1 MTQYPASLDREESRE
16 AFRQSALSAWAEYRA
31 SGLHVT
37 AEESDAW
44 LARLESDEDA
54 DAPECHG

>member
-1 MTQYPASLDREESRE
+1 MTQYPTSLEREESRE
-16 AFRQSALSAWAEYRA
+16 AFRQSALSAWAQFQA

-44 LARLESDEDA
+44 LARLESGEDA

>member
-1 MTQYPASLDREESRE
+1 MTQYPTSLEREESRE
-16 AFRQSALSAWAEYRA
+16 AFRQSALSAWAQFQA

-44 LARLESDEDA
+44 LARLESGEDA
-54 DAPECHG
+54 DAPEFHG